1 MDLQN
6 EDLPATLQAFDLMD
20 DKEIFLAEQV
30 VGSQSEIDTFTNR
43 YAGKLIKAKTTLP
56 VNGNGSHAKPAYRSR
71 YSSTGVVM
79 GIIVLV
85 FIILVIY
92 GFSTGWLQEKL
103 HLKI

>member
-20 DKEIFLAEQV
+20 NKEIFLAEQV

-56 VNGNGSHAKPAYRSR
+56 ANGNSGYPKPAYRAR

>member
-1 MDLQN
+1 
-6 EDLPATLQAFDLMD
+6 
-20 DKEIFLAEQV
+20 
-30 VGSQSEIDTFTNR
+30 
-43 YAGKLIKAKTTLP
+43 
-56 VNGNGSHAKPAYRSR
+56 
-71 YSSTGVVM
+71 M

>member
-1 MDLQN
+1 MDLRN
-6 EDLPATLQAFDLMD
+6 EDLPATLQAFELMD
-20 DKEIFLAEQV
+20 NREIFLAEQV
-30 VGSQSEIDTFTNR
+30 VSSQSEIETFTNR

-56 VNGNGSHAKPAYRSR
+56 ANRNTSYSKPAYRAR
-71 YSSTGVVM
+71 YSPTGVAM

-85 FIILVIY
+85 LIVLIIY